1 MSLDRFWRT
10 ARTQVGA
17 TALLAAVVAFSME
30 LSPMLAQAKSQ
41 KTFPTAEKAV
51 QALAQAAQAY
61 DLDGLLAIFGSE
73 AEDLL
78 SSGDPVDDRRNREV
92 VLLAYQ
98 QGWRLVDQGANTKK
112 LIIGDEGWPFPVP
125 LVKEESGWRFD
136 SEAGAEEVLA
146 RRIGRNELRVLE
158 LCMTY
163 VQAQMEYASQ
173 GHDGKPAGI
182 YARKTASDPGK
193 QNGLYWAV
201 KPGEKPSPLG
211 TQAAQ
216 AAADGYADTSSSSG
230 PRPFRGY
237 FFRILTAQG
246 NEAPGGAKSYLVGGE
261 MTAGFALVAYPVE
274 YDDSGVMTFIM
285 NQDGILY
292 EKDLGGKTTEN
303 ASQIREYNPDAT
315 WSKVESS
322 R

>member
-17 TALLAAVVAFSME
+17 TALLAAVVAFSMA
-30 LSPMLAQAKSQ
+30 LSPMLAQAKPQ
-41 KTFPTAEKAV
+41 KTFPKAEEAV
-51 QALAQAAQAY
+51 LALAQAAKTH

-78 SSGDPVDDRRNREV
+78 SSGDPVDDRRHREV
-92 VLLAYQ
+92 VLVAFQ
-98 QGWRLVDQGANTKK
+98 QGWRLVDQGANTKE

-136 SEAGAEEVLA
+136 TEAGAEEVLA
-146 RRIGRNELRVLE
+146 RRIGRNELSVIQI
-158 LCMTY
+158 CMTY

-182 YARKTASDPGK
+182 YARKTTSDPGK

-201 KPGEKPSPLG
+201 KLGEKPSPLRSL
-211 TQAAQ
+211 AAQ
-216 AAADGYADTSSSSG
+216 AAEGYADTSSSSG
-230 PRPFRGY
+230 PRPFHGY

-246 NEAPGGAKSYLVGGE
+246 TAGPGGAKSYLVDGE

-274 YDDSGVMTFIM
+274 YDDSGVMTFII

-292 EKDLGGKTTEN
+292 EKDLGENTTEI
-303 ASQIREYNPDAT
+303 ASRIREYNVDAT